1 MVQVTV
7 GGSGNEVTHGGVID
21 SRPRKHEERSLKVTF
36 VSVRAVPVS
45 LPASLQCERLD
56 WSVFNTE
63 P

>member
-7 GGSGNEVTHGGVID
+7 GDSGNEVTHGGVID
-21 SRPRKHEERSLKVTF
+21 SRLRKQEARSLKVTF
-36 VSVRAVPVS
+36 VSVRAVRVS
-45 LPASLQCERLD
+45 LTASLQCERLD